1 MSLVMAEK
9 FNASPKGDL
18 SVGQALQEKQT
29 ELQNIVD
36 QG

>member
-9 FNASPKGDL
+9 FNASLKGDL
-18 SVGQALQEKQT
+18 SVEQALRELQS